1 MCLYIYVV
9 SDRLDGKK
17 SHPFDTLHELQNQT
31 YNFESQNVYHEM
43 YFLPLFFIVTVK
55 TLLWFT

>member
-17 SHPFDTLHELQNQT
+17 SHPFDTLHEQQNRI

-43 YFLPLFFIVTVK
+43 YFFPLFFIVTVK